1 MYIYTKELDE
11 VRKISILIV
20 DDEVKIVEVL
30 EAYLKKD
37 NFKVLK
43 AHNGIDA
50 LKLFEE
56 NKVSLILLD
65 LMLPD
70 MNGSEVCEKIREKSD
85 VPIIM
90 VSAKN
95 EAEDRLA
102 GFEVGADDY
111 IAKPF
116 CAKEV
121 VARVKA
127 VLKRT
132 EKCSEKDIL
141 SFNNEELVIKAKSHE
156 TFLNGEV
163 VTLTATEYK
172 ILLNLARNPKRVYSR
187 EQLLLLALGDENDSY
202 DRVIDTHV
210 KNLRG
215 KIEEDSKKPKYIV
228 TVYGVGYRFEGK
240 KD

>member
-1 MYIYTKELDE
+1 M
-11 VRKISILIV
+11 SILIV
-20 DDEVKIVEVL
+20 DDEIKIVEVL
-30 EAYLKKD
+30 EAYLNKD

-43 AHNGIDA
+43 ANNGIDA

-70 MNGSEVCEKIREKSD
+70 MSGVEVCKKIREESD

-132 EKCSEKDIL
+132 EKCSDKDIY
-141 SFNNEELVIKAKSHE
+141 SFDNEELIIKANSHE
-156 TFLNGEV
+156 VLLKNEPV
-163 VTLTATEYK
+163 ILTATEYK
-172 ILLNLARNPKRVYSR
+172 ILLNLAKNPKRVYSR

>member
-1 MYIYTKELDE
+1 M
-11 VRKISILIV
+11 VKISILIV
-20 DDEVKIVEVL
+20 DDEAKILEVL
-30 EAYLKKD
+30 EAYLNKD

-43 AHNGIDA
+43 ASNGIEA
-50 LKLFEE
+50 LKVFEE

-70 MNGSEVCEKIREKSD
+70 MSGSEVCRKIREKSD

-90 VSAKN
+90 ISAKN
-95 EAEDRLA
+95 DAEDRLA
-102 GFEVGADDY
+102 GFEDGVDDY

-132 EKCSEKDIL
+132 EKCSEKDIM
-141 SFNNEELVIKAKSHE
+141 SFNNEELIINAKSHE
-156 TFLNGEV
+156 IFLKGES
-163 VTLTATEYK
+163 VTLTATEYR

>member
-1 MYIYTKELDE
+1 

-20 DDEVKIVEVL
+20 DDEIKIVEVL
-30 EAYLKKD
+30 EAYLNKD

-43 AHNGIDA
+43 ANNGIDA

-70 MNGSEVCEKIREKSD
+70 MSGVEVCKKIREESD

-132 EKCSEKDIL
+132 EKCSDKDIY
-141 SFNNEELVIKAKSHE
+141 SFDNEELIIKANSHE
-156 TFLNGEV
+156 VLLKNEPV
-163 VTLTATEYK
+163 ILTATEYK
-172 ILLNLARNPKRVYSR
+172 ILLNLAKNPKRVYSR

>member
-1 MYIYTKELDE
+1 M
-11 VRKISILIV
+11 SILIV

-30 EAYLKKD
+30 EAYLEKD
-37 NFKVLK
+37 NFKVMT
-43 AHNGIDA
+43 ANNGLDA

-56 NKVSLILLD
+56 NKFSLILLD

-70 MNGSEVCEKIREKSD
+70 MNGVEVCKKIREKSD

-95 EAEDRLA
+95 DAEDRIA

-121 VARVKA
+121 IVRVKA

-132 EKCSEKDIL
+132 EKCAEKEVL
-141 SFNNEELVIKAKSHE
+141 RFNDDELVIKSKSHE
-156 TFLNGEV
+156 VFIKDKPV
-163 VTLTATEYK
+163 MLTATEYK
-172 ILLNLARNPKRVYSR
+172 ILLNLAKNPKRVYSR

-210 KNLRG
+210 KNLRS

-228 TVYGVGYRFEGK
+228 TVYGVGYRFEGQK
-240 KD
+240 N

>member
-1 MYIYTKELDE
+1 M
-11 VRKISILIV
+11 SILIV
-20 DDEVKIVEVL
+20 DDEAKIVEVL
-30 EAYLKKD
+30 EAYLNKEK
-37 NFKVLK
+37 FKVLK
-43 AHNGIDA
+43 ASNGIEA
-50 LKLFEE
+50 LKILEE
-56 NKVSLILLD
+56 NKVNLILLD

-70 MNGSEVCEKIREKSD
+70 MSGSEVCKKIREKRD

-90 VSAKN
+90 ISAKN

-132 EKCSEKDIL
+132 EKCIEKDVM

-156 TFLNGEV
+156 IFLNGEV
-163 VTLTATEYK
+163 ITLTATEYK

-187 EQLLLLALGDENDSY
+187 EQLLLLALGDENNSY

-215 KIEEDSKKPKYIV
+215 KIEEDSKKPKYIA

>member
-1 MYIYTKELDE
+1 M
-11 VRKISILIV
+11 SILIV
-20 DDEVKIVEVL
+20 DDEIKIVEVL

-43 AHNGIDA
+43 ANNGIDA
-50 LKLFEE
+50 LKLFDE

-70 MNGSEVCEKIREKSD
+70 MSGSEVCEKIREKSD

-141 SFNNEELVIKAKSHE
+141 SFNNEDLVIKSKSHE
-156 TFLNGEV
+156 TFLKGES

-215 KIEEDSKKPKYIV
+215 KIEADSKKPKYIV

>member
-1 MYIYTKELDE
+1 M
-11 VRKISILIV
+11 RKISILIV
-20 DDEVKIVEVL
+20 DDEIKIVEVL
-30 EAYLKKD
+30 EAYLNKD

-43 AHNGIDA
+43 ANNGIDA

-70 MNGSEVCEKIREKSD
+70 MSGVEVCKKIREESD

-132 EKCSEKDIL
+132 EKCSDKDIY
-141 SFNNEELVIKAKSHE
+141 SFDNEELIIKANSHE
-156 TFLNGEV
+156 VLLKNEPV
-163 VTLTATEYK
+163 ILTATEYK
-172 ILLNLARNPKRVYSR
+172 ILLNLAKNPKRVYSR

>member
-1 MYIYTKELDE
+1 M
-11 VRKISILIV
+11 RAISILIV
-20 DDEVKIVEVL
+20 DDEAKIVEVL
-30 EAYLKKD
+30 EAYLNKD
-37 NFKVLK
+37 NFNVLK
-43 AHNGIDA
+43 ANSGVEA
-50 LKLFEE
+50 LKVFEE

-70 MNGSEVCEKIREKSD
+70 MNGSEICRKIREKSD

-90 VSAKN
+90 VSAKS

-132 EKCSEKDIL
+132 EKCSEKDVM
-141 SFNNEELVIKAKSHE
+141 SFNNEELVIKSKSHE
-156 TFLNGEV
+156 IFLKGEAI
-163 VTLTATEYK
+163 TLTATEYK